1 MPAASPILTDAI
13 LAAIREYFPRYPTR
27 RAVVLP
33 AFHVVNE
40 ALGYVPPGA
49 VAEIAGLLELPPA
62 EVQDTLSFYGL
73 FKQDRPQGRVRVW
86 VCRSLSC
93 AACGGEE
100 MLEYLCKRLGIRP
113 GETTPDGRVSIE
125 YAECLGACDF
135 APAMLANDVLW
146 KNLTKEKIDA
156 FLDSLPPG
164 DGRLDRAATT
174 GHGFPPRTP
183 NPEP

>member
-1 MPAASPILTDAI
+1 MPVASPILTDEI

-33 AFHVVNE
+33 AFHVVSE
-40 ALGYVPPGA
+40 ALGYVPPEA
-49 VAEIAGLLELPPA
+49 VAEIAELLELPPA

-93 AACGGEE
+93 AARGGEE
-100 MLEYLCKRLGIRP
+100 MLEYLCERLGIRP

-156 FLDSLPPG
+156 FIESLPPP
-164 DGRLDRAATT
+164 RLNGQRSAS
-174 GHGFPPRTP
+174 
-183 NPEP
+183 E